1 MVRDSTAGL
10 FTHRSSCACLDHPLT
25 TNLHP
30 TAHPQQE
37 MNKTLAALPTADWPD
52 VFLTLNSVRRLGL
65 HHCDLV
71 DKHSHTLVR
80 DVVKQVANLRS
91 AVAKNAILAIRDLWT
106 GMGRALDVEV
116 GVVVPVLL
124 KRSADTNGNKTTFHL
139 CRGGAPEAES

>member
-1 MVRDSTAGL
+1 
-10 FTHRSSCACLDHPLT
+10 
-25 TNLHP
+25 
-30 TAHPQQE
+30 

-139 CRGGAPEAES
+139 CRGGAHSCRGGILKPNPERVF